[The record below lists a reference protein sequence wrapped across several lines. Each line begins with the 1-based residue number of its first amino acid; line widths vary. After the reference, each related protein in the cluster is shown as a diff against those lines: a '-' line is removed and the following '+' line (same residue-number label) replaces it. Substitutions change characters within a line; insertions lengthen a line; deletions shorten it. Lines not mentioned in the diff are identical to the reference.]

1 MKATLQF
8 KLNNQLAMT
17 PQLQQAIRLL
27 QLSSLELD
35 AEIKTILESNFLLE
49 QLEPDDENTLQNE
62 DFFTEELN
70 FLDDYT
76 NQLSVTHGSTQ
87 ESDLPQKNP
96 ETTLQQYCLWQME
109 MAHFSLTERAIG
121 IALIDAL
128 TDEGYLQCSLEDI
141 QQSLNQSVS
150 LAEIEAVLHQ
160 IQKFDPLG
168 VGARNLSECLLI
180 QLNGKPNDTPFI
192 QEAKWLASEYLE
204 ILGSHDFA
212 ILQKKLKMDAET
224 IHKAFSLLKSLNP
237 KPGNRV
243 SSKKSEYI
251 IPDLIAYKKNNQI
264 LIKLNKDFIPKI
276 RLNTNY
282 INLLKNS
289 EDNANQSSYKIL
301 LKEAKWFLKG
311 LRNRYETLLKT
322 AQCVLEEQIDFF
334 DEGEAKMR
342 PLNLQNVAQ
351 KIHLHESTISRVTT
365 QKYVLTPR
373 GVFELKYFFSNSAAL
388 QAGASISATAIRSQ
402 IKELIAKESS
412 QAPLSDHKIMEL
424 LAKQG
429 VTIARRT
436 VTKYRESMGIPASSG
451 RRYHRFS

>member
-35 AEIKTILESNFLLE
+35 AEIKTLLESNFLLE
-49 QLEPDDENTLQNE
+49 QLEPGDDNTLQNE

-70 FLDDYT
+70 FLEDYT
-76 NQLSVTHGSTQ
+76 NQLGMTQGSTQ

-109 MAHFSLTERAIG
+109 MAHLTIKERAIG

-128 TDEGYLQCSLEDI
+128 TDEGYLTCSLEDI
-141 QQSLNQSVS
+141 QQALNQSVS
-150 LAEIEAVLHQ
+150 LTEIETVLHQ
-160 IQKFDPLG
+160 IQQFDPLG
-168 VGARNLSECLLI
+168 VGARNLAECLLI
-180 QLNGKPNDTPFI
+180 QLNAKSNDTPFI
-192 QEAKWLASEYLE
+192 QEAKWLASKHLE
-204 ILGSHDFA
+204 ILGSHDFTL
-212 ILQKKLKMDAET
+212 LQKKLKMDIET
-224 IHKAFSLLKSLNP
+224 IKGALSLLKSLNP

-251 IPDLIAYKKNNQI
+251 IPDVIAYKKDKQVI
-264 LIKLNKDFIPKI
+264 IKLNKDFIPKI

-289 EDNANQSSYKIL
+289 ENDANQDSYKTL

-322 AQCVLEEQIDFF
+322 AQCILEEQIEFL
-334 DEGEAKMR
+334 DEGESKMK
-342 PLNLQNVAQ
+342 PLTLQNVAQ
-351 KIHLHESTISRVTT
+351 KIHLHESTVSRVTT
-365 QKYVLTPR
+365 HKYVLTPR
-373 GVFELKYFFSNSAAL
+373 GVFELKYFFSNSAAF

-402 IKELIAKESS
+402 IKELIDKESS
-412 QAPLSDHKIMEL
+412 QAPLSDHKIMGL

-451 RRYHRFS
+451 RRYPRFT